1 MQSTNRIQEGVDVY
15 NQLETKVL
23 LKFFT
28 NLDSN
33 VYAATD
39 AMPTSLWAFLE
50 GGYSRSNLTMRDR
63 FLAIFKEMTSN
74 EDEYSA
80 LLYDLI
86 GDANSSE
93 IYAVVLAKA
102 ENFMRKW
109 AVDYGHN
116 SLKDSAVDRLAIEN
130 VSIRST
136 KILENSSLGAFQ
148 EKSTRYMDFSE
159 DNFYIPD
166 SEYVTDVEKQILI
179 DSMKMYRKVLAFGID
194 FFKSKISR
202 EDFKTEAAW
211 IRTCNAKAFD
221 EARYLLPTSV
231 KTSLGVTLPTR
242 ETERWLSE
250 LFASP
255 EQEIRDLANKIK
267 EECIKI
273 NPGLLKHVS
282 ANEFSVTRN
291 NPIAIKLRE
300 KAAQSINDSQV
311 GQNLTMAPFDGEHYS
326 AGMMTAF
333 IASCGIFDPSNL
345 EYDTV
350 LEAIDEYMS
359 SRGAHDEFPKW
370 TAVGDHMF
378 RFCIDIGAYRDVQ
391 RHRVGTQ
398 IPSDW
403 CPSYGYSI
411 PDLLE
416 DESASELKIEYIA
429 LCERIK
435 DVIGK
440 LYIKDRFV
448 AGYFLILGTNINVI
462 YNCDFRQLAYF
473 IELRS
478 GQAGHYSYRRLAQ
491 NFFKLIEAE
500 YPIFSKYIRVDMSGY
515 EDRREAE
522 ERIQEK
528 IRKAQEN

>member
-1 MQSTNRIQEGVDVY
+1 MPLTNKIAEGVIVY
-15 NQLETKVL
+15 NQLESNVL
-23 LKFFT
+23 SKFFT

-39 AMPTSLWAFLE
+39 SMPTSLWAFLE
-50 GGYSRSNLTMRDR
+50 GGYSRSNLSMRDR
-63 FLAIFKEMTSN
+63 FLAIFKEMTKTE
-74 EDEYSA
+74 EDYNA
-80 LLYDLI
+80 LLSDLV
-86 GDANSSE
+86 GDPNSSE
-93 IYAVVLAKA
+93 IYGVVLAKA

-116 SLKDSAVDRLAIEN
+116 SLKDSAVDRIAIEN
-130 VSIRST
+130 VSIRAT

-159 DNFYIPD
+159 DNFYIPE
-166 SEYVTDVEKQILI
+166 SEHVTDKELQILT
-179 DSMKMYRKVLAFGID
+179 DSMKLYRKVLAFGIEH
-194 FFKSKISR
+194 FKGKISR
-202 EDFKTEAAW
+202 DDFKTEAAW

-255 EQEIRDLANKIK
+255 EQEIKDLAVKIK
-267 EECIKI
+267 DECIKI
-273 NPGLLKHVS
+273 NPGLLKHVE

-291 NPIAIKLRE
+291 HPIALGLRE
-300 KAAQSINDSQV
+300 RANQGKADSLIGQELQV
-311 GQNLTMAPFDGEHYS
+311 APFDGETIS
-326 AGMMTAF
+326 GMMVTAF
-333 IASCGIFDPSNL
+333 IGACGIFDPSNL
-345 EYDTV
+345 EFEDVMQSLDQY
-350 LEAIDEYMS
+350 LN
-359 SRGAHDEFPKW
+359 SRGPHDEFPKW
-370 TAVGDHMF
+370 MAFGDHMF

-391 RHRVGTQ
+391 RHRIGVQ

-411 PDLLE
+411 PDLLHE
-416 DESASELKIEYIA
+416 ETATELKTEYVE

-435 DVIGK
+435 NVIGN
-440 LYIKDRFV
+440 LYKNDRFV

-462 YNCDFRQLAYF
+462 YSCDFRQLAYF

-491 NFFKLIEAE
+491 AFYKLIEQE
-500 YPIFSKYIRVDMSGY
+500 YPLFAKYIRVDMSGY

-528 IRKAQEN
+528 IKKAQDN

>member
-1 MQSTNRIQEGVDVY
+1 MYSL
-15 NQLETKVL
+15 LESNVL

-28 NLDSN
+28 NIDRD

-50 GGYSRSNLTMRDR
+50 GGYSRSNLSMRDR
-63 FLAIFKEMTSN
+63 FLAIFKEMTSS
-74 EDEYSA
+74 DAEYDVF
-80 LLYDLI
+80 LGELI
-86 GDANSSE
+86 GDESSS
-93 IYAVVLAKA
+93 IAYSTVLAKA

-130 VSIRST
+130 VSIRAT

-148 EKSTRYMDFSE
+148 EKSTRYMDFSN
-159 DNFYIPD
+159 DNFYIPK
-166 SEYVTDVEKQILI
+166 SEYVREEEIQLLTDA
-179 DSMKMYRKVLAFGID
+179 MKLYRRVLAFGVS
-194 FFKSKISR
+194 FFQNKIPKDS
-202 EDFKTEAAW
+202 FTSEAAW
-211 IRTCNAKAFD
+211 VRTCNAKAFD

-255 EQEIRDLANKIK
+255 EQEIRDLAVQIK

-273 NPGLLKHVS
+273 NPGLLKHVID
-282 ANEFSVTRN
+282 NDFLVTRN
-291 NPIAIKLRE
+291 HPEANRLRAIADQDVDNSLIGPECVMGPL
-300 KAAQSINDSQV
+300 DSETV
-311 GQNLTMAPFDGEHYS
+311 TANILTGFL
-326 AGMMTAF
+326 
-333 IASCGIFDPSNL
+333 ASCGIFNPTKI
-345 EYDTV
+345 EYDDV
-350 LEAIDEYMS
+350 INAFDAYMQC
-359 SRGAHDEFPKW
+359 RGKHDEFPKW
-370 TAVGDHMF
+370 MAFGDHTF

-391 RHRVGTQ
+391 RHRIGVQ

-411 PDLLE
+411 PDLLME
-416 DESASELKIEYIA
+416 ESATDLKLEYVE

-435 DVIGK
+435 AVVGN
-440 LYIKDRFV
+440 LYKNDRFV
-448 AGYFLILGTNINVI
+448 AAYFLILGTNINVI
-462 YNCDFRQLAYF
+462 YSCDFRQLAYF

-491 NFFKLIEAE
+491 IFYNAIEVQ
-500 YPIFSKYIRVDMSGY
+500 YPLLSKYVRVDMSGY

-528 IRKAQEN
+528 IRKATEDKHEC

>member
-1 MQSTNRIQEGVDVY
+1 MY
-15 NQLETKVL
+15 NPLETNVL
-23 LKFFT
+23 QKFFT
-28 NLDSN
+28 NLDKD

-63 FLAIFKEMTSN
+63 FLAIFKEMTGS
-74 EDEYSA
+74 DEEYLSLLGELVGDESTSKVYS
-80 LLYDLI
+80 
-86 GDANSSE
+86 E
-93 IYAVVLAKA
+93 VLAKA

-130 VSIRST
+130 VSIRAT

-148 EKSTRYMDFSE
+148 EKSTRYMDFSN
-159 DNFYIPD
+159 DNFYIPE
-166 SEYVTDVEKQILI
+166 SEHVTEQEMQILT
-179 DSMKMYRKVLAFGID
+179 DAMKLYRKVLAFGVS
-194 FFKSKISR
+194 FFQNKIPKDS
-202 EDFKTEAAW
+202 FKTEAAW
-211 IRTCNAKAFD
+211 VRTCNAKAFD

-250 LFASP
+250 LLTSP
-255 EQEIRDLANKIK
+255 EQEIRDLGAQIK
-267 EECIKI
+267 TECVKI
-273 NPGLLKHVS
+273 NPGLLKHVED
-282 ANEFSVTRN
+282 NEFLVTRN
-291 NPIAIKLRE
+291 HPVANMLRA
-300 KAAQSINDSQV
+300 KADQAVNDSLV
-311 GQNLTMAPFDGEHYS
+311 GRDLVMSDLDSDTIMASILTG
-326 AGMMTAF
+326 F
-333 IASCGIFDPSNL
+333 IASCGIFDPSKI
-345 EYDTV
+345 EYEDV
-350 LEAIDEYMS
+350 VAALDEYLS
-359 SRGAHDEFPKW
+359 CRGKYDEFPKW
-370 TAVGDHMF
+370 MAFGDHTF
-378 RFCIDIGAYRDVQ
+378 RFCMDIGAYRDVQ
-391 RHRVGTQ
+391 RHRVGVQ

-411 PDLLE
+411 PDLLM
-416 DESASELKIEYIA
+416 DESAIDLKNEYVE

-435 DVIGK
+435 SVIGA
-440 LYIKDRFV
+440 LYQKDRFV

-462 YNCDFRQLAYF
+462 YSCDFRQLAYF

-491 NFFKLIEAE
+491 NFYKLIENQ
-500 YPIFSKYIRVDMSGY
+500 YPLLSKHIRVDMSGY

-528 IRKAQEN
+528 IRKAQED